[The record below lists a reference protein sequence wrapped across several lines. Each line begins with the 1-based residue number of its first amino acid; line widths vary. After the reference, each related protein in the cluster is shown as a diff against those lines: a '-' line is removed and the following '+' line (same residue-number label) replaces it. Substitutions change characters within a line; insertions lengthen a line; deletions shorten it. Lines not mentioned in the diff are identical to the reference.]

1 MLVKEGLSYY
11 MEGGSSRLEGGV
23 GGRSDRQSPSGSDVK
38 DDQHGGRMAR
48 W

>member
-11 MEGGSSRLEGGV
+11 MEGGSSRLEAGV
-23 GGRSDRQSPSGSDVK
+23 GGWSDRQSPSGSDVK
-38 DDQHGGRMAR
+38 DDQHGRTGR